1 MDLGE
6 DTIATGRDEP
16 VLPAEDISNF
26 GAMIG
31 NFHKGANLLTISDF
45 QHYKGLGRA
54 WIQVLEG
61 FSAILYVSVRFG
73 I

>member
-6 DTIATGRDEP
+6 DTIAAGRDEP
-16 VLPAEDISNF
+16 VLPVEGISNF
-26 GAMIG
+26 AAMIG
-31 NFHKGANLLTISDF
+31 NFHKRANLLTISDF
-45 QHYKGLGRA
+45 QHYKGFGQA
-54 WIQVLEG
+54 WIRLLEG